1 MKMENFIRKH
11 DYSILIYKEDDRE
24 KYNVVIKALT
34 ETKKQ
39 SEWDRVQ
46 GVQIL
51 KDCRIPS
58 IYHGND
64 YAIIMERDN
73 GNGNYTIKIME

>member
-1 MKMENFIRKH
+1 MENFIRIH
-11 DYSILIYKEDDRE
+11 DYSILIYKEDDSE
-24 KYNVVIKALT
+24 KYNAAIKALT

-39 SEWDRVQ
+39 SGQDRVQ

-64 YAIIMERDN
+64 YAIIMER
-73 GNGNYTIKIME
+73 

>member
-1 MKMENFIRKH
+1 MEDMKMENFIRKH

-39 SEWDRVQ
+39 SE
-46 GVQIL
+46 
-51 KDCRIPS
+51 
-58 IYHGND
+58 
-64 YAIIMERDN
+64 
-73 GNGNYTIKIME
+73 

>member
-1 MKMENFIRKH
+1 MENFIRKH
-11 DYSILIYKEDDRE
+11 DYSILIYKEEDRK
-24 KYNVVIKALT
+24 KYDAVIKTLN

-39 SEWDRVQ
+39 SSWDRIQ

-58 IYHGND
+58 IYHEND